1 MFQPPPSDA
10 GNDSPASLRQFARQI
25 AQAVGLAMQGKLNA
39 VATFTLTANVGE
51 TVLSDPRLTVD
62 SAVTLDPTSANA
74 AAAVPTTYA
83 ASVNRN
89 NGAWTFT
96 HANTATTDRTFK
108 VSIIG

>member
-1 MFQPPPSDA
+1 MYQPPPSDA
-10 GNDSPASLRQFARQI
+10 GNDSPASLRLFARQI
-25 AQAVGLAMQGKLNA
+25 ALAVGLAMQGKLNA
-39 VATFTLTANVGE
+39 VATFTLTANVGT

-74 AAAVPTTYA
+74 AAAMATTYA
-83 ASVNRN
+83 ATADRN

-96 HANTATTDRTFK
+96 HANTATTDRTFR

>member
-1 MFQPPPSDA
+1 MFQPPPPDA

-25 AQAVGLAMQGKLNA
+25 SQAVVLAMQGKINA
-39 VATFTLTANVGE
+39 VATLTLTANVGE
-51 TVLSDPRLTVD
+51 TVLSDPRLTLD

-74 AAAVPTTYA
+74 AAALTTTYA